1 MIPAVRILL
10 QSVAAAVLVF
20 LAGCQDGGV
29 TRLAERAPVSFDR
42 MVAEASRSRVIVAGE
57 THDNRDHHDLQL
69 RIIRTLHEGGTVLAV
84 GLEMF
89 RAENQELLD
98 KWWRW
103 GMPTEQFEELFRE
116 NCRVRGQA

>member
-1 MIPAVRILL
+1 MMIPAVRILL

-57 THDNRDHHDLQL
+57 THDS
-69 RIIRTLHEGGTVLAV
+69 
-84 GLEMF
+84 
-89 RAENQELLD
+89 RADQIG
-98 KWWRW
+98 RAH
-103 GMPTEQFEELFRE
+103 
-116 NCRVRGQA
+116 V